1 MGTTFNS
8 PNSLL
13 STFSVLTE
21 EICSVTGQKSAESA
35 IAKAKQNS
43 VFLLFWFSS
52 ASGKIFTSSF
62 VSDTNYSVLLAAII
76 RENFDKRRQMENGE
90 GSVIHSLT

>member
-1 MGTTFNS
+1 MPLPKPSKTRFFYYFGFL
-8 PNSLL
+8 PLL
-13 STFSVLTE
+13 
-21 EICSVTGQKSAESA
+21 
-35 IAKAKQNS
+35 
-43 VFLLFWFSS
+43 
-52 ASGKIFTSSF
+52 GKFFTSSF